1 MNFADIKLALAT
13 NKTVF
18 YKNTEC
24 KIKELLLWHDG
35 NEYKYSANLQDI
47 NNKNIN
53 YRVNINIIMID
64 KNINKV

>member
-1 MNFADIKLALAT
+1 MNFADIKSALAR
-13 NKTVF
+13 NETVF

-24 KIKELLLWHDG
+24 KIKELVLWHDG

-53 YRVNINIIMID
+53 YRVNINDIMID
-64 KNINKV
+64 KHSNKA